1 MSRPLPKP
9 QTMTIQEWV
18 ESKDK
23 EKKKRSSR
31 NRKSFKNKP
40 RLLPTKNKLKKS
52 IVFIDN
58 DDANWKSDMSRFKDS
73 IDYIHIPNGNSPEE
87 SNYTKSL
94 AKKGNRYAA
103 AIIDIMGPNAKSYPA
118 NNGINESVA
127 KNLKAW
133 SSRQGDKYALFD
145 WDRTI
150 SCVEGIVPSA
160 IPSDDNNLRFSSSL
174 FASQRESGV
183 SSKEFLDDVFK
194 YLMREDRIP
203 MLKSLFRELKDKGV
217 NIHILTNNP
226 AASVDS
232 PYRSVFIE
240 MLSRLFNDDDE
251 KMEEREYMKDGIYV
265 SIFSASSSKLSLVGR
280 EELESML
287 HSTIDYTLPGKP
299 LHKSNM
305 VCSVVP
311 EIRHCPRNNTRRRR
325 RPLVPLEFMM
335 M

>member
-1 MSRPLPKP
+1 M
-9 QTMTIQEWV
+9 
-18 ESKDK
+18 
-23 EKKKRSSR
+23 
-31 NRKSFKNKP
+31 
-40 RLLPTKNKLKKS
+40 
-52 IVFIDN
+52 
-58 DDANWKSDMSRFKDS
+58 
-73 IDYIHIPNGNSPEE
+73 
-87 SNYTKSL
+87 
-94 AKKGNRYAA
+94 
-103 AIIDIMGPNAKSYPA
+103 
-118 NNGINESVA
+118 
-127 KNLKAW
+127 
-133 SSRQGDKYALFD
+133 FD

-265 SIFSASSSKLSLVGR
+265 SIFSASSSKLSFLW
-280 EELESML
+280 ESKL
-287 HSTIDYTLPGKP
+287 
-299 LHKSNM
+299 
-305 VCSVVP
+305 C
-311 EIRHCPRNNTRRRR
+311 
-325 RPLVPLEFMM
+325 
-335 M
+335 